1 MAESTQTVPDE
12 LTDSE
17 WLTNAQDVEEGM
29 YIVHLTEDA
38 ETGRN
43 AHQVM
48 NVVGGRATIVLDGGV
63 RATVSLD
70 DIHDSRDWVAI
81 AE

>member
-1 MAESTQTVPDE
+1 MQKSTQAVPDE
-12 LTDSE
+12 LEDSE
-17 WLTNAQDVEEGM
+17 WLTNAHDVEEGM
-29 YIVHLTEDA
+29 YIVHLTANA

-48 NVVGGRATIVLDGGV
+48 NVADGNATIVLDTGV
-63 RATVSLD
+63 RATVSLT
-70 DIHDSRDWVAI
+70 DIHTSEKWVAI